1 MIYDLKL
8 LKKTTTH
15 QSHTLVFF
23 ILLFEFYCI
32 DYVNF
37 YNFICALRKY
47 YVTFGYNLI
56 KFNSRLSKKITFRK
70 NITIFNPKLKDNFMA
85 TTQTPDALLVKNYI
99 AGDENALA
107 ILIKRHQSKIF
118 GFIYSKLSDRD
129 LANDVFQDTFV
140 KVIKTLKSNS
150 YNEEGKFLPWVM
162 RIASNLIIDHF
173 RRNKKMPMLR
183 ETEEFSIFCVL
194 KDYSPNIEK
203 QMITTQVEE
212 DLKKIIKELPE
223 DQQEVLMM
231 RIYQDLSF
239 KEISDLTGVSINT
252 ALGRMRYAL
261 MNIRKVIDKNQIVL
275 IS

>member
-1 MIYDLKL
+1 
-8 LKKTTTH
+8 
-15 QSHTLVFF
+15 
-23 ILLFEFYCI
+23 
-32 DYVNF
+32 
-37 YNFICALRKY
+37 
-47 YVTFGYNLI
+47 
-56 KFNSRLSKKITFRK
+56 
-70 NITIFNPKLKDNFMA
+70 MA
-85 TTQTPDALLVKNYI
+85 PTQIPDALLVKKYV

-118 GFIYSKLSDRD
+118 GFIYSKILDRD
-129 LANDVFQDTFV
+129 LADDIFQDTFV

-162 RIASNLIIDHF
+162 RIASNLIIDHY

-183 ETEEFSIFCVL
+183 ETEEFSIFSILRDC
-194 KDYSPNIEK
+194 SPNIENE
-203 QMITTQVEE
+203 MITSQVEM
-212 DLKKIIKELPE
+212 DLKKIIKGLPE

-261 MNIRKVIDKNQIVL
+261 MNMRKVIEKNQIIL
-275 IS
+275 SA